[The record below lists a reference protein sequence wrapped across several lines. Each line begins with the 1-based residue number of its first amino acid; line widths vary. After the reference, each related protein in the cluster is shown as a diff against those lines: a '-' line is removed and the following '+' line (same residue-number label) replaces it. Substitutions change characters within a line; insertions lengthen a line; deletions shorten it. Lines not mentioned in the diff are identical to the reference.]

1 MRYSIPRAGFSSLGR
16 NCAMGWR
23 GRAELAEEAR
33 AHFAL
38 QAAVRNPI
46 PRADFFSLGW
56 AELEAYVVQEPLS
69 ASGLFFSQKEYL
81 LKR

>member
-16 NCAMGWR
+16 NFAMGWR
-23 GRAELAEEAR
+23 VRAELAEAR